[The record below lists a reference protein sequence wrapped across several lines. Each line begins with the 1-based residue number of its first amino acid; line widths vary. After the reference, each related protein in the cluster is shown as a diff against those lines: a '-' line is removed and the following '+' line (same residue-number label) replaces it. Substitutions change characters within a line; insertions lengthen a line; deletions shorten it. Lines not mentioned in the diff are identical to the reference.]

1 MKRKTIV
8 LLAIFFFL
16 SVSGLILIQLYWIRN
31 AINIIDKQFSYQA
44 NKALEAVVLDLEE
57 KELINKILEEID
69 PATSDS
75 VTAIIPANSPLAR
88 KLQGYQPNSELLE
101 LYGLNDPYQPII
113 VDKSGQKIIISAE
126 DPSPFPLED
135 TPELPS
141 QSFRAGLSN
150 RVTNKIVFLENI
162 MEKIFRETP
171 EIGERMNYEIVNRQ
185 LREALNNVA
194 IHLNYEFAIRS
205 GRSGIIWKTPG
216 FNDRTGTNKFM
227 RQLFPNDP
235 VPGQNQIVMYFLQEK
250 QYKFEKIGS
259 LGFLSLLFTALLL
272 VLSTG
277 TFIVIFRQKKI
288 SEIRSDF
295 INNMTHEL
303 KTPIATISLASQM
316 LADKSIPED
325 KKDIDNL
332 AKVVSDES
340 TRLKY
345 HVEKVLQM
353 AIFEKVKLRLTL
365 AETDV
370 HGIINRA
377 IDNFKLQVSNRH
389 GSIFTDFQAEYSLAK
404 IDEVHFLNAMS
415 NLIDNAIKYSKEKPE
430 ITISTRNNK
439 KEILI
444 AVEDN
449 GIGISKENIKRIYD
463 KFYRVPSGNV
473 HNVKGFGLGLSYVKK
488 VIEDH
493 NGTIKAESQPGK
505 GTIFTVFIPKTGRI

>member
-16 SVSGLILIQLYWIRN
+16 SVSGLIFIQLYWIRN
-31 AINIIDKQFSYQA
+31 AINITDQQFRSQA
-44 NKALEAVVLDLEE
+44 NKALEAVVLKLEE
-57 KELINKILEEID
+57 KELINKILEEVD

-75 VTAIIPANSPLAR
+75 VTAIVPTNSPIGK
-88 KLQGYQPNSELLE
+88 KLQGYQPNNELFE
-101 LYGLNDPYQPII
+101 LYGLNDPYQPI
-113 VDKSGQKIIISAE
+113 VADKSGQKIIISAE
-126 DPSPFPLED
+126 DQSLIAAEEA
-135 TPELPS
+135 PEQPS
-141 QSFRAGLSN
+141 QSLRAGITG
-150 RVTNKIVFLENI
+150 RVTNKIIFLESI

-171 EIGERMNYEIVNRQ
+171 DIRNRINPENVNSL
-185 LREALNNVA
+185 LRTALDNVA

-205 GRSGIIWKTPG
+205 GRTVIFKTPG
-216 FNDRTGTNKFM
+216 FNDRIGTNKFM

-235 VPGQNQIVMYFLQEK
+235 VPTQNQIVMYLLQEK
-250 QYKFEKIGS
+250 QYKFEKIGN
-259 LGFLSLLFTALLL
+259 LGFLSIIFTALLL

-316 LADKSIPED
+316 LADKTIPAD

-332 AKVVSDES
+332 AKVVADES

-353 AIFEKVKLRLTL
+353 AIFEKVKLRLNL
-365 AETDV
+365 IETDV
-370 HGIINRA
+370 HTIISKA
-377 IDNFKLQVSNRH
+377 IENFSLQVNNRN
-389 GSIFTDFQAEYSLAK
+389 GSIVTDFQAENSMAK
-404 IDEVHFLNAMS
+404 IDEVHFLNAIS
-415 NLIDNAIKYSKEKPE
+415 NLIDNGIKYSKEKPE
-430 ITISTRNNK
+430 ITISTKNNK
-439 KEILI
+439 KGILI
-444 AVEDN
+444 SVEDK
-449 GIGISKENIKRIYD
+449 GIGIRKEDLKRIYD
-463 KFYRVPSGNV
+463 KFYRVPSGYL
-473 HNVKGFGLGLSYVKK
+473 HNVKGFGLGLSYVRK

-505 GTIFTVFIPKTGRI
+505 GTIFTVFIPKAGKP

>member
-16 SVSGLILIQLYWIRN
+16 SVSGLIFIQLYWIRN
-31 AINIIDKQFSYQA
+31 AINITDQQFRYQA
-44 NKALEAVVLDLEE
+44 NKALEAVVLTLEE
-57 KELINKILEEID
+57 KELISKILEVVD
-69 PATSDS
+69 PASSDS
-75 VTAIIPANSPLAR
+75 VTAIVPANSPIAK
-88 KLQGYQPNSELLE
+88 KLQGYQPNYELFE
-101 LYGLNDPYQPII
+101 SYGLNDPYQPIV

-126 DPSPFPLED
+126 DQSPFPLEE
-135 TPELPS
+135 PSEPPS
-141 QSFRAGLSN
+141 QSLRAGITG
-150 RVTNKIVFLENI
+150 RVSKKIVNLENI

-171 EIGERMNYEIVNRQ
+171 DIRNRVNLENINSQ
-185 LREALNNVA
+185 LRTALDNVA
-194 IHLNYEFAIRS
+194 IHLNYEFAVRS
-205 GRSGIIWKTPG
+205 GPFIIIKTPG

-235 VPGQNQIVMYFLQEK
+235 LPAQNQIVMYFLQEK

-259 LGFLSLLFTALLL
+259 LGFLSLIFTALLL

-316 LADKSIPED
+316 LADKSIPAD

-340 TRLKY
+340 TRLRY

-353 AIFEKVKLRLTL
+353 AIFEKVKLRLNL

-370 HGIINRA
+370 HSIINKA
-377 IDNFKLQVSNRH
+377 IENFNLHVNNNRGYVS
-389 GSIFTDFQAEYSLAK
+389 TDFQAENSMAR
-404 IDEVHFLNAMS
+404 IDEVHFLNALS
-415 NLIDNAIKYSKEKPE
+415 NLIDNGIKYSKDKPE
-430 ITISTRNNK
+430 ISISTRNNK
-439 KEILI
+439 KGILI
-444 AVEDN
+444 SVEDK
-449 GIGISKENIKRIYD
+449 GIGIRKEDIKRIYD
-463 KFYRVPSGNV
+463 KFYRVPSGNL

-493 NGTIKAESQPGK
+493 NGTINAESQPGK
-505 GTIFTVFIPKTGRI
+505 GTIFTIFIPNTGRI